1 MVVLRRHCHVH
12 FSQLYPYFVV
22 KKSPFH
28 TTEFCDHKD
37 EHTNHYNCL
46 NNSYYQMPMW
56 FYACMGVCC
65 NSPLLGRRGVRK
77 MSYSKEHKEH
87 IEYTFAAF
95 CRVVLRNAALSAY
108 RDINRRRKHE
118 ISLDYLMSERYYNP
132 SVTDN
137 YFEEPMQPTIFSV
150 CGECIE
156 IENERLA
163 KAFSILSKQRQEVLV
178 LYFFFRY
185 TDKKIGQKYGRSR
198 TTVNY
203 WKLAALKQLRKEWER
218 LEHEERK
225 ANTF

>member
-1 MVVLRRHCHVH
+1 
-12 FSQLYPYFVV
+12 
-22 KKSPFH
+22 
-28 TTEFCDHKD
+28 
-37 EHTNHYNCL
+37 
-46 NNSYYQMPMW
+46 
-56 FYACMGVCC
+56 
-65 NSPLLGRRGVRK
+65 

-178 LYFFFRY
+178 LYFFSDIQTR
-185 TDKKIGQKYGRSR
+185 KLGRNMDEA
-198 TTVNY
+198 V
-203 WKLAALKQLRKEWER
+203 QL
-218 LEHEERK
+218 
-225 ANTF
+225 